1 MKRCPTCNRVESDEA
16 LAFCRVD
23 GTGLIQ
29 ISGSVSTD
37 AGTVRFTPAS
47 VSSEIATNIL
57 PTPSG
62 SNIAVAA
69 APTAAL
75 PEQSARRTNPEL
87 SRPKQRRTAI
97 VIAVM
102 LTAIVAAITAVVVD
116 SYLSRKGAK
125 SIQSIAVMPFS
136 NESGNADTEYL
147 SDGITETLIS
157 SLAQLPNL
165 NVKARSTVFRYKGK
179 TTEAKSIGKEL
190 NVQAVLNGR
199 VMQRGDQLM
208 LSLELVNAETENV
221 IWSES
226 YNRKDTDLVNLQ
238 SEIARD
244 VLGKLK
250 TKLSDTDQQKL
261 AKTYTANPEAY
272 RFYLQG
278 RFYWNK
284 REEKEFRKAV
294 DYFNQAI
301 ALDPN
306 YALAYAGL
314 ADSYALLSGFGFMLP
329 AEAVPKARE
338 FAGRAMAIDDSMAE
352 PHTTLAYVMLGY
364 DYDFVGAE
372 RGFKRA
378 IELNPNYATA
388 HQWYGEML
396 TNAGRFNEAA
406 VEFRRA
412 LELEPLSL
420 PFNWDYSRFF
430 YYSRQYDQSLVQ
442 HRKTIELDP
451 SFARAHRT
459 LAEVYRVKGD
469 YANALE
475 ERAKFFDLIGQSQN
489 AALIRATFA
498 KEGWTGF
505 VRLAIASD
513 SPLKESNNSWA
524 LAKAYLDIGD
534 KEKALAELSKAYQ
547 VRLSSLLWLKV
558 EPQMDPLRSDARYQE
573 LLRKIK
579 FPQ

>member
-1 MKRCPTCNRVESDEA
+1 
-16 LAFCRVD
+16 
-23 GTGLIQ
+23 
-29 ISGSVSTD
+29 
-37 AGTVRFTPAS
+37 
-47 VSSEIATNIL
+47 
-57 PTPSG
+57 
-62 SNIAVAA
+62 
-69 APTAAL
+69 
-75 PEQSARRTNPEL
+75 
-87 SRPKQRRTAI
+87 
-97 VIAVM
+97 
-102 LTAIVAAITAVVVD
+102 
-116 SYLSRKGAK
+116 
-125 SIQSIAVMPFS
+125 
-136 NESGNADTEYL
+136 
-147 SDGITETLIS
+147 
-157 SLAQLPNL
+157 
-165 NVKARSTVFRYKGK
+165 
-179 TTEAKSIGKEL
+179 
-190 NVQAVLNGR
+190 
-199 VMQRGDQLM
+199 
-208 LSLELVNAETENV
+208 
-221 IWSES
+221 
-226 YNRKDTDLVNLQ
+226 VNLQ

-372 RGFKRA
+372 REFKRA

-469 YANALE
+469 YSNALE